1 MWFNK
6 KRKISDGW
14 YSYRL
19 TVWSYCLLCYDKG
32 IFSKITLI
40 PWKHFQNFCVE
51 KNKGKWLRATIFMIC
66 SCTNI
71 LLVTVLSLKLSFLV
85 SFLFN
90 ISIKNAWCSTVF
102 FFVGFSFLLLG
113 FFVFFFRKVSCALC
127 IVFSENPSLLLALVY
142 SPVIW
147 NGRSS
152 VVFFTDVNQTKDKR
166 TDTKGFPPHFI
177 YF

>member
-1 MWFNK
+1 ML
-6 KRKISDGW
+6 D
-14 YSYRL
+14 
-19 TVWSYCLLCYDKG
+19 VLL
-32 IFSKITLI
+32 
-40 PWKHFQNFCVE
+40 
-51 KNKGKWLRATIFMIC
+51 
-66 SCTNI
+66 
-71 LLVTVLSLKLSFLV
+71 
-85 SFLFN
+85 
-90 ISIKNAWCSTVF
+90 F
-102 FFVGFSFLLLG
+102 FFLLG
-113 FFVFFFRKVSCALC
+113 FLFCCWGFLFFFFRKVSCALC